1 MTMEEM
7 YLLLSNSSSDTIRYA
22 KDIYIYTVLL
32 QPAAKLYR
40 EKISHTLLSL
50 DRKLKL

>member
-1 MTMEEM
+1 MEEM

-22 KDIYIYTVLL
+22 KDIYIYLL